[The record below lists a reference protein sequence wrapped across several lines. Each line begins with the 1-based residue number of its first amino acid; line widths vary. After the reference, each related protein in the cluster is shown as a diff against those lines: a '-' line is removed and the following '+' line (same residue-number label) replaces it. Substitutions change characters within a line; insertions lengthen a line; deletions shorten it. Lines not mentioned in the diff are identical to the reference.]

1 MAVQGTRTRPKDVS
15 PPAAQHGIRHLE
27 GKHPTSF
34 TPTSGSVGVRF
45 VHCLPAFHDTDT
57 VVGAEIV
64 GETDTKEG
72 LEVINDVFESPA
84 SIVFDLAENRPPT
97 IKALLVVIL
106 GQ

>member
-1 MAVQGTRTRPKDVS
+1 MASGTSRASTRLHSHRRLGRWACDS
-15 PPAAQHGIRHLE
+15 CTA
-27 GKHPTSF
+27 
-34 TPTSGSVGVRF
+34 
-45 VHCLPAFHDTDT
+45 CLPSTTRIPSSA
-57 VVGAEIV
+57 AEIV